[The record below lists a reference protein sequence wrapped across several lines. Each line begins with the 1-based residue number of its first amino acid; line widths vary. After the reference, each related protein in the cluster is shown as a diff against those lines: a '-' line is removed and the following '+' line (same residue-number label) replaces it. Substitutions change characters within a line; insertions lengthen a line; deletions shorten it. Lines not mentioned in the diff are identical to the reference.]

1 MANPNV
7 QQLRADLAANRARL
21 VGATNEVAEA
31 IKPQNIAKE
40 SVAQVKQFAKA
51 EFDTATSS
59 LRDERGQWNYEKLL
73 VVGGAVVGAVVFF
86 ATLNSVAKRRAVSV
100 AARRAAI
107 ER

>member
-1 MANPNV
+1 MNSYYSNLIEG
-7 QQLRADLAANRARL
+7 QS
-21 VGATNEVAEA
+21 TH
-31 IKPQNIAKE
+31 PQNIAR
-40 SVAQVKQFAKA
+40 AGMDQAKQFAKA